1 MGKFAT
7 TIKYA
12 AIAGALVTA
21 SNATA
26 YLELNDLLVQIDT
39 DGDLVPDPVNP
50 LDFISILPGG
60 TRSTSTFA
68 DNNGASDSDL
78 DSKSSA
84 TADSDADLPC
94 LGSSCGVLGLTNNGQ
109 SVDGGNLVA
118 SDAFYYSVA

>member
-1 MGKFAT
+1 MGYNRPTVQNNGAWKMKFAT

-21 SNATA
+21 SNATAGVSATA

-68 DNNGASDSDL
+68 DNNGAL
-78 DSKSSA
+78 A
-84 TADSDADLPC
+84 
-94 LGSSCGVLGLTNNGQ
+94 
-109 SVDGGNLVA
+109 VA
-118 SDAFYYSVA
+118 VAALKLSLAI